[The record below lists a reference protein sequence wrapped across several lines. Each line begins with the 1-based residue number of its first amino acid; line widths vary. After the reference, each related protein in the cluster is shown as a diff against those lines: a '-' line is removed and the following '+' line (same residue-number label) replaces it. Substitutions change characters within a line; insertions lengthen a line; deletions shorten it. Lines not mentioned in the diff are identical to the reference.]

1 VTELTLKQACAETQK
16 FGRMLKGMERL
27 AEVAAALESAD
38 QAVSD
43 RRREET
49 QIQERIATATAE
61 LAAHTNHIEAARE
74 TARQVDRDA
83 RAQADLTLA
92 NARAEAESILT
103 AARTEESNAR
113 AASSEVI
120 ARANAAERRLKA
132 AQSELAQVEERLEQ
146 AKAEGRKI
154 FAG

>member
-27 AEVAAALESAD
+27 VDVAAALESAD

-61 LAAHTNHIEAARE
+61 LATLTNRIEGARE
-74 TARQVDRDA
+74 E
-83 RAQADLTLA
+83 AQAIGRAATEQADATVS
-92 NARAEAESILT
+92 NARTEAESILT
-103 AARTEESNAR
+103 AARTEESHAR

-132 AQSELAQVEERLEQ
+132 AQDELAQVEARLEQ